1 MNPRQTFRILIINPN
16 SSEATTAAI
25 VASIDRMQLG
35 DSIELSAYT
44 TPQPVPSS
52 ITSYSDIETSE
63 ETVCSRISTDGPT
76 LDHYDAVLI
85 AGFGTKSLISKLS
98 NLGPECIMGV
108 FEASILTA
116 QTLLRPDSDDRW
128 GIVTLDD
135 FWGSYLTGEV
145 RTFLGQNKN
154 SSNDRFA
161 GVFSAKLHSSDPNTI
176 SQEDMKNGIREAT
189 GQLFQSS
196 SARCVV
202 IGCIVS
208 AELEDI
214 VRSTATEFSGKRMG
228 ETLYVIDATKAGI
241 LQVQQMVRCRDT
253 FR

>member
-16 SSEATTAAI
+16 SSEAITAAI

-35 DSIELSAYT
+35 HSMELSAYT
-44 TPQPVPSS
+44 TPQPSPLS
-52 ITSYSDIETSE
+52 ITSYSDIKISE
-63 ETVCSRISTDGPT
+63 ETVYSRISKDGPT
-76 LDHYDAVLI
+76 LAHYDAVLI
-85 AGFGTKSLISKLS
+85 AGFGTKSLVSKLS

-116 QTLLRPDSDDRW
+116 QTLLRPDSNDKW
-128 GIVTLDD
+128 GIITLDH
-135 FWGSYLTGEV
+135 FWESYLMVEV
-145 RTFLGQNKN
+145 KSFLGQDKN

-161 GVFSAKLHSSDPNTI
+161 GVFSAKSYSPDPNAI

-189 GQLFQSS
+189 GQLLQSS

-202 IGCIVS
+202 IGCIVT

-214 VRSTATEFSGKRMG
+214 VRSTATEFLGKRMG
-228 ETLYVIDATKAGI
+228 EALYVIDAIKAGI
-241 LQVQQMVRCRDT
+241 LKIQQMVRCRDT
-253 FR
+253 FK

>member
-16 SSEATTAAI
+16 SSEAITAAI
-25 VASIDRMQLG
+25 VARIDRMQLG
-35 DSIELSAYT
+35 DSMELSAYT
-44 TPQPVPSS
+44 TPQPSPSS
-52 ITSYSDIETSE
+52 ITSCNDIKTSE
-63 ETVCSRISTDGPT
+63 ETVYSRLSNDGPT

-116 QTLLRPDSDDRW
+116 QTLLRPNSNDKW
-128 GIVTLDD
+128 GIE
-135 FWGSYLTGEV
+135 SYLMVEV
-145 RTFLGQNKN
+145 KSFLGQDEN

-161 GVFSAKLHSSDPNTI
+161 GVFSTKLYSLDLNTI

-189 GQLFQSS
+189 GQLLRSS

-202 IGCIVS
+202 IGCIVTT
-208 AELEDI
+208 ELEDI

-228 ETLYVIDATKAGI
+228 ETLYVIDAIKAGI
-241 LQVQQMVRCRDT
+241 LQIQQMVRCRDT
-253 FR
+253 FK